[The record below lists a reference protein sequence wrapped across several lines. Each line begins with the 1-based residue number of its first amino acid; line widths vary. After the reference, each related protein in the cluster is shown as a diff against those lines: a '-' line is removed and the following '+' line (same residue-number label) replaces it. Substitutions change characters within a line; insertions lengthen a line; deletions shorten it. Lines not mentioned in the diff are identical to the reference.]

1 LINSKSR
8 DKDVYRYVI
17 LVLFIGVCL
26 ASNFVVNGNF
36 ELPLTNGWT
45 QYISNGYGGITR
57 GTGYHPDPDYEA
69 YVYRQGSGGL
79 GGGYERLYQ
88 TIDIVIPLTYIDFDF
103 FLGFSGTDP
112 YVLILDN
119 TVYDPNGR
127 IDPGETSD
135 FTATLPNIGGAG
147 LTNVNTTIETSSPY
161 ITINDDTGYLG
172 DLPIDSIKENTAD
185 PYTVTVDTSTPE
197 GTPVLSLKD

>member
-1 LINSKSR
+1 M
-8 DKDVYRYVI
+8 YRYVI
-17 LVLFIGVCL
+17 PVLFIGVCL

-88 TIDIVIPLTYIDFDF
+88 TIDIVIPLTYIDFDV

-127 IDPGETSD
+127 IDPGETAD
-135 FTATLPNIGGAG
+135 FTATLINIGGAD
-147 LTNVNTTIETSSPY
+147 LTNLSTTIETTSPF
-161 ITINDDTGYLG
+161 ITINDNSGYFG

-185 PYTVTVDTSTPE
+185 PYTVTVDASTPE